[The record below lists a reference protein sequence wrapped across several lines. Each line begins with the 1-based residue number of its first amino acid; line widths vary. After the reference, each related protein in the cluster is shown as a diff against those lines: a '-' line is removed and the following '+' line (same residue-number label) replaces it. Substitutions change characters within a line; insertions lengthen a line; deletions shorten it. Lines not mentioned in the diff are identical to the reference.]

1 MTNTQLTSEQ
11 RFQNARLS
19 LDGLCVGDCFG
30 QRFFAPGT
38 HALVQL
44 RQAPPA
50 PWVYTDDTAMAIS
63 IVRTL
68 LEAKQID
75 QDKLAAH
82 FADEYNTSPH
92 RGYGAGA
99 HGLLAAL
106 AGGEDWRIEAP
117 AMFEGTGSMGNGG
130 AMRAAP
136 IGGYFADDLDK
147 VAEQAALSAEVT
159 HAHPEGQAGAVAVAI
174 AAALAYRASA
184 EGVQPKPKDFITQ
197 VVDYTPESLT
207 RTNLKQAAVLP
218 GNLKLNDVVRTL
230 GNGSRIIAWDTA
242 PFCVWVSAHRLDHYV
257 EALWTCVR
265 AGGDID
271 TTAAIVGGI
280 VSLFTG
286 QEGIPEEWKRASE
299 PLPIGRHGML

>member
-1 MTNTQLTSEQ
+1 MTNTYLTPEQ

-68 LEAKQID
+68 LEAGQID

-82 FADEYNTSPH
+82 FADEYNTSPY

-99 HGLLAAL
+99 HDLLAAL
-106 AGGEDWRIEAP
+106 AGGEDWRVEAP

-136 IGGYFADDLDK
+136 IGGYFADDLSR

-159 HAHPEGQAGAVAVAI
+159 HAHPEGHAGAIAVAVA
-174 AAALAYRASA
+174 AALACRASIN
-184 EGVQPKPKDFITQ
+184 GSKPAPQQMFNEILGLM
-197 VVDYTPESLT
+197 PESLT
-207 RTNLKQAAVLP
+207 KTNLEQAADLP
-218 GNLKLNDVVRTL
+218 PDLDLNKVVRTL

-242 PFCVWVSAHRLDHYV
+242 PFCVWVAIHRLDHYQ

-271 TTAAIVGGI
+271 TTCAIVGGI

-286 QEGIPEEWKRASE
+286 PGGIPEEWKRASE
-299 PLPIGRHGML
+299 SLPIGRHGVI